1 MRFLPADE
9 RKGAVPMGF
18 SNDVKSEIMREQMVR
33 DACCAK
39 AEMCAFFMLA
49 GSVAFRGFNN
59 YALTVSSE
67 NAAVVRYGFTQI
79 KQYLG
84 LSAELRTARTTQL
97 GEHLRYQ
104 MTVEGDDAMKL
115 MEWLDMLDSESF
127 LGIRREP
134 SKAILENECC
144 RRAFVKGAFLTNG
157 WVNMPEK
164 AYHLEFAVQDE
175 RHAEILAE
183 LLEEFGIHAKAV
195 LRKTQWV
202 VYVKDYEQLSDALGL
217 LGAYQAYMSLENI
230 KIIKQL
236 HNSVNRQM
244 NCDDS
249 NTDKTVRA
257 ATGQLADI
265 EYIQE
270 HGGLDQMPRPL
281 QQVAEA
287 RVNNPDANL
296 TELGLLLDP
305 PIGKSGVNNRLRR
318 LSAFAQ
324 QLREARGEE

>member
-1 MRFLPADE
+1 
-9 RKGAVPMGF
+9 MGF
-18 SNDVKSEIMREQMVR
+18 SNDVKSEVMREQMVR
-33 DACCAK
+33 NECCVR
-39 AEMCAFFMLA
+39 AEMCAFFMMA
-49 GSVAFRGFNN
+49 GSISFRGVGN

-79 KQYLG
+79 RQCLG
-84 LSAELRTARTTQL
+84 LAPELRTARTTQL

-104 MTVEGDDAMKL
+104 MTVEGDNALKL
-115 MEWLDMLDSESF
+115 MQWLDMLDEHSF
-127 LGIRREP
+127 LGVRREP
-134 SKAILENECC
+134 SAEILKNECC
-144 RRAFVKGAFLTNG
+144 RRAYIKGAFLTNG

-175 RHAEILAE
+175 RHAEILTE
-183 LLEEFGIHAKAV
+183 LLEEFEIHAKAA

-202 VYVKDYEQLSDALGL
+202 VYVKDYEQLSNALGL
-217 LGAYQAYMSLENI
+217 LGAYQAYMSLENV
-230 KIIKQL
+230 KILKQL

-257 ATGQLADI
+257 AAGQIEDI
-265 EYIQE
+265 EYIRT

-287 RVNNPDANL
+287 RLSNPDANL
-296 TELGLLLDP
+296 TELGMLLDP

-324 QLREARGEE
+324 KIREARGEA

>member
-1 MRFLPADE
+1 
-9 RKGAVPMGF
+9 MGF
-18 SNDVKSEIMREQMVR
+18 STDVKSELMREPSR
-33 DACCAK
+33 EACCAR
-39 AEMCAFFMLA
+39 AEMCAFFMMA
-49 GSVAFRGFNN
+49 GSVSLKGFKS

-67 NAAVVRYGFTQI
+67 NAAVVRYGFTQLR
-79 KQYLG
+79 QFLG
-84 LSAELRTARTTQL
+84 IAPELRTARTTQL
-97 GEHLRYQ
+97 GEHVRYQ
-104 MTVEGDDAMKL
+104 MTLEGEDAEKV
-115 MEWLDMLDSESF
+115 MEWLDMRDPEAF

-134 SKAILENECC
+134 SPAILEKECC
-144 RRAFVKGAFLTNG
+144 RRAYIRGAFLTNG

-175 RHAEILAE
+175 RHAEILVSM
-183 LLEEFGIHAKAV
+183 LEGFEIHAKAA
-195 LRKTQWV
+195 LRKSQSV
-202 VYVKDYEQLSDALGL
+202 VYVKDYEQLSNALGL
-217 LGAYQAYMSLENI
+217 LGAFQAYMSLENV
-230 KIIKQL
+230 KILKQL

-257 ATGQLADI
+257 AAGQLADI

-287 RVNNPDANL
+287 RINNPDANL
-296 TELGLLLDP
+296 AELGALLDP

-318 LSAFAQ
+318 LSAFAE
-324 QLREARGEE
+324 QLRQARGEI

>member
-1 MRFLPADE
+1 
-9 RKGAVPMGF
+9 MGF
-18 SNDVKSEIMREQMVR
+18 SNDVKSEMLRESSREV
-33 DACCAK
+33 CCAR
-39 AEMCAFFMLA
+39 AEMCAFFMMA
-49 GSVAFRGFNN
+49 GSVSLKGFKT

-79 KQYLG
+79 KQFLG
-84 LSAELRTARTTQL
+84 IAPELRTAKTTQL
-97 GEHLRYQ
+97 GEHVKYQ
-104 MTVEGDDAMKL
+104 MTVEGDEAVRL
-115 MEWLDMLDSESF
+115 MEWLDMRDEESF

-134 SKAILENECC
+134 SAAILEKECC
-144 RRAFVKGAFLTNG
+144 RRAYIRGAFLTNG

-175 RHAEILAE
+175 RHAEILVDM
-183 LLEEFGIHAKAV
+183 LEGFEIHAKAV

-202 VYVKDYEQLSDALGL
+202 VYVKDYEQLSSALGL
-217 LGAYQAYMSLENI
+217 LGAFQAYMALENV
-230 KIIKQL
+230 KILKQL

-257 ATGQLADI
+257 AEAQLADI
-265 EYIQE
+265 EYIRL

-287 RVNNPDANL
+287 RINNPDANL
-296 TELGLLLDP
+296 AELGALLDP

-318 LSAFAQ
+318 LTAFAE
-324 QLREARGEE
+324 QLRQARSEN